1 MSGIEH
7 TTIACP
13 YAEQIFLTFLKTKF
27 EEEGWIMEPQAAQMP
42 HMNTKDLAIFPA
54 MSKRHTSLSRAKGG
68 LSVLKEEEIWL
79 AAKEVWEQFP
89 NCKIARSYVLAYRIA
104 GKVVKHEGDNT
115 FLGASGGLHSG
126 VGDDF
131 DDTLWG

>member
-1 MSGIEH
+1 
-7 TTIACP
+7 
-13 YAEQIFLTFLKTKF
+13 
-27 EEEGWIMEPQAAQMP
+27 MEPQAAQMP

-89 NCKIARSYVLAYRIA
+89 NCKIARSYILAYRIT
-104 GKVVKHEGDNT
+104 GKVVKHEGGQHI
-115 FLGASGGLHSG
+115 FRIIRWFAQRCRC
-126 VGDDF
+126 
-131 DDTLWG
+131 